1 MSATDPRAAALA
13 GALENVDRP
22 AVAAALDALAVELG
36 GWDTSLRNAAVYPA
50 VLATAVLVSG
60 AVVGAM
66 GLPALAMLPGG
77 AAVPLW
83 PAAVGVGVSAGSLF
97 LLAGLVRRGAR
108 VPALARGWNRLDGFA
123 LLASTRILTTAGMSL
138 PAALRASATW
148 CAQPET
154 AIGLARALESADPS
168 PRVAGLLD
176 AFEAALLLGA
186 ARGGVE
192 GATLEA
198 LTEARRTALGREIPA
213 EAERLELLS
222 LLLAGVGI
230 ASVGGAWM
238 WAYSLGVSR

>member
-1 MSATDPRAAALA
+1 VSATDPRAAALA

-123 LLASTRILTTAGMSL
+123 LLASTRIL